1 MQAMPRQLRN
11 STATSHSVLN
21 MTRASLRPLSH
32 LGAAVLWVA
41 VAGCVPATPS
51 PQPAATTV
59 REVDATRVSASLP
72 PAPDD
77 PEPQPAA
84 SDSAG
89 VTRLLRLSYV
99 WHLASLHHPAVAVRG
114 APLDSAF
121 IRAVTL
127 VRRAGDATQLELA
140 YTRFLAALND
150 PLSRV
155 ERDGDAVMDR
165 DGPVVTTTNAERTR
179 DSILVLQL
187 PSAMRYE
194 ESAAVG
200 VREALAQVPAKV
212 ILDLR
217 AAGPGAR
224 ADSVD
229 AFVARTQLAERLTSV
244 PFTIS
249 GIRVRRVG
257 GAREEAGGWT
267 FDDAWLGRDGALV
280 SPINPAPRRIMVLA
294 NEYTVMPRAVM
305 GLLATGR
312 ATLVAEGGVRDD
324 ALVPSV
330 RIPIGSGLSVRLR
343 TGELLHADGSGGL
356 VADTTV
362 ARAAGVADSAP
373 AVRAA
378 VAMLRSGRF
387 VRTSRLASVRP
398 RAALPAY
405 YDTDPYPYMGSR
417 VLAGARVWSAMRA
430 RHAHRDLYDDDIDD
444 VFERALPRLEASRY
458 STEYASAL
466 LSFVSSFDDAQVTL
480 RGATVDTVLGI
491 ATVPFRVRWADGRAV
506 ISDVIADSVTR
517 ALDLR
522 VGQEVVAADGYPLPA
537 WMQERRRAV
546 SAPNDWSRQ
555 HQLMTLIARG
565 AVGGTLFRLRDV
577 TGRERQLN
585 IPRRVQYMALQPQ
598 VERPAQ
604 PASLALPNGIAYLD
618 VNRLTEQTVDAEI
631 SRHRSARAWVLDLR
645 GALADSSRVGLA
657 VLQAVRA
664 RPVAVVAR
672 ELHRYQSAPCL
683 TLSLREQAAQC
694 PDEREVR
701 SRVSRGDT
709 AGHFAG
715 RLVALVDERTSGAME
730 RLALMLEGTTD
741 ITFIGSSTAGSP
753 AEAVAVPL
761 PGQLTV
767 SVPAAELRRGDGS
780 QWQRVGI
787 ATVVEGRL
795 TVRSYR
801 SGADEVLQRATEWLT
816 QQLDSRGGRRR

>member
-1 MQAMPRQLRN
+1 MPRQPRE
-11 STATSHSVLN
+11 STALRHSLFN
-21 MTRASLRPLSH
+21 MTPTLRSLGVVALTASI
-32 LGAAVLWVA
+32 G
-41 VAGCVPATPS
+41 GCVPAAPVPGPTP
-51 PQPAATTV
+51 ATV
-59 REVDATRVSASLP
+59 REVDAVRPSMTLP

-77 PEPQPAA
+77 PEPTPAG

-89 VTRLLRLSYV
+89 VARLVRLSYV

-114 APLDSAF
+114 APLDSAY

-127 VRRAGDATQLELA
+127 VRRATDAAQLELA
-140 YTRFLAALND
+140 YRRFLAALND

-155 ERDGDAVMDR
+155 EREDEGGASAN
-165 DGPVVTTTNAERTR
+165 GPIVVTANAERTR

-187 PSAMRYE
+187 PSALRYE

-200 VREALAQVPAKV
+200 VREALANVPQKV
-212 ILDLR
+212 VLDLR
-217 AAGPGAR
+217 TASAGAV

-229 AFVARTQLAERLTSV
+229 AFVQRTQLAERLASV
-244 PFTIS
+244 PFTVS
-249 GIRVRRVG
+249 GVRVRRVG
-257 GAREEAGGWT
+257 GARTDAGMWT

-280 SPINPAPRRIMVLA
+280 SPMAPASRRVVVLA
-294 NEYTVMPRAVM
+294 NEHTVMPRAVL

-312 ATLVAEGGVRDD
+312 ATLIAEDLVTDD

-330 RIPIGSGLSVRLR
+330 RIPIGEGLTVRLR

-356 VADTTV
+356 VADTIVSRAV
-362 ARAAGVADSAP
+362 APNDTAP
-373 AVRAA
+373 ALRVAL
-378 VAMLRSGRF
+378 AMLRTNTF
-387 VRTSRLASVRP
+387 VRASRLANARP
-398 RAALPAY
+398 RASLPTY

-430 RHAHRDLYDDDIDD
+430 RHAHRDLYDDDIDAL
-444 VFERALPRLEASRY
+444 FERVLPQLEAARY
-458 STEYASAL
+458 PTEYASAL
-466 LSFVSSFDDAQVTL
+466 IGFVSAFDDGQVVL
-480 RGATVDTVLGI
+480 RGASVDTVQGI

-517 ALDLR
+517 ALDIR

-537 WMQERRRAV
+537 WLQEHRRVV

-565 AVGGTLFRLRDV
+565 APGGTLFRLRDV
-577 TGRERQLN
+577 AGRERQLN
-585 IPRRVQYMALQPQ
+585 IPRRTEFVALQPQ
-598 VERPAQ
+598 VERATQ
-604 PASLALPNGIAYLD
+604 PSSLALANGVAYLD

-631 SRHRSARAWVLDLR
+631 ARHRSARAWVLDLR
-645 GALADSSRVGLA
+645 GAVADSSRVARAILD
-657 VLQAVRA
+657 AVRE
-664 RPVAVVAR
+664 RPVAVMAR

-701 SRVSRGDT
+701 SRVIRGDT
-709 AGHFAG
+709 ARHYAG

-730 RLALMLEGTTD
+730 RLALALEATTD

-753 AEAVAVPL
+753 SEAVDVAL
-761 PGQLTV
+761 PGRLTL
-767 SVPAAELRRGDGS
+767 SVPAAELRRSDGS

-787 ATVVEGRL
+787 SPVIDARL
-795 TVRSYR
+795 TLRSYR
-801 SGADEVLQRATEWLT
+801 SGTDEVLQRAQEWLA
-816 QQLDSRGGRRR
+816 QQLDGRATRRR